1 MRLVTVA
8 VFLLISVFSAIAQTD
23 RGTITGA
30 VSDPAGAVVA
40 GAAVE
45 AKSVDSGTTYE
56 AGTSTTGNYTL
67 AQMPAGTYELSI
79 ILACLAL
86 RNRFGPE
93 LSLTL
98 RLRSVWILL
107 LKSGLPPNR

>member
-67 AQMPAGTYELSI
+67 AQMPAGTYELSVAVPGFKKLVRPGVI
-79 ILACLAL
+79 VNVAVSIL
-86 RNRFGPE
+86 RW
-93 LSLTL
+93 
-98 RLRSVWILL
+98 RSVR
-107 LKSGLPPNR
+107 PPNR